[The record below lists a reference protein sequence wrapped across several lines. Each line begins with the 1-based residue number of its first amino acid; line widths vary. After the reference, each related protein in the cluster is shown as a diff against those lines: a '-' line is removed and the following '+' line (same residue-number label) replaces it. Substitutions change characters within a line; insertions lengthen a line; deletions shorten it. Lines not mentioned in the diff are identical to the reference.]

1 MQCPQHVRKRTL
13 GAEVTIL
20 QTLLLLTPRKSLPP
34 LGAPA
39 SLLLGRESTPKV
51 CKCLCPTDHSQHL
64 LQADW
69 RSFITSHSN
78 SCWLPASAAGAEWV
92 EQEKLEEGR
101 SSLPTLVPQMSP
113 WHGVQLPGPTQ
124 RNEHPL
130 RHSRHFTVAQNT
142 APPSV
147 RPAARGAG
155 AARVCPARA
164 RHTVYVR
171 FLGQRAHPHFR
182 DV

>member
-1 MQCPQHVRKRTL
+1 M
-13 GAEVTIL
+13 
-20 QTLLLLTPRKSLPP
+20 
-34 LGAPA
+34 
-39 SLLLGRESTPKV
+39 
-51 CKCLCPTDHSQHL
+51 
-64 LQADW
+64 
-69 RSFITSHSN
+69 SHSN
-78 SCWLPASAAGAEWV
+78 CRWLPASAVGAERV

-101 SSLPTLVPQMSP
+101 SSLPSLVPQMSP
-113 WHGVQLPGPTQ
+113 WHGIRLPGPAQ

-130 RHSRHFTVAQNT
+130 RHSCRFTVAQNT

-171 FLGQRAHPHFR
+171 FLGQPARPHFR